1 MRAIKVIGIIVLAL
15 IVGGVV
21 SLGAFLWSERAT
33 TVQAQS
39 QLEPFYTPPDPLPA
53 GKPGDIIRSEVM
65 SNVTL
70 DGATGYRV
78 LYLTENIHK
87 QPVASSAMLFVPTAK
102 AAPGTRKVVAWA
114 HPTVG
119 MGDECAPSRGADPMK
134 SLTWVQGMINQG
146 WVVTATD
153 YAGLGTPGI
162 EYYLVGK
169 SEAMDVINSV
179 RMAQRFPNS
188 AAGST
193 YAVYGH
199 SQGGHSSLW
208 TGEISAQYAP
218 ELKLVGVAGAAP
230 AAEMNPLVDQQW
242 NTVIGW
248 VIGPEAMI
256 SWPATYPNVTPQQ
269 VASDA
274 GLKRYEAVARDCLI
288 EAGVTGTLQEQ
299 LGSSVFRMDPADDP
313 AWRAAGTDQTPAPL
327 PKAVPT
333 LVIQSV
339 NDGVVIPNTTSLL
352 QRKWCAAGSALQ
364 VDWLGPLSPK
374 PTETHTL
381 TGMVGG
387 PLATDWIQDRFAG
400 RPAQNSCSQTPAV
413 APFSPKKS

>member
-1 MRAIKVIGIIVLAL
+1 MRALKVIGIVVLA
-15 IVGGVV
+15 IVVASAV
-21 SLGAFLWSERAT
+21 SLGAFLWSERQT
-33 TVQAQS
+33 TTHTQAE
-39 QLEPFYTPPDPLPA
+39 LEPFYTPPSPLPV
-53 GKPGDIIRSEVM
+53 GKPGDIIRSEM
-65 SNVTL
+65 MANVAL
-70 DGATGYRV
+70 NGATGYRV
-78 LYLTENIHK
+78 LYLTENVHK
-87 QPVASSAMLFVPTAK
+87 ELVASSAMLFVPN
-102 AAPGTRKVVAWA
+102 APARPGSRKVVAWA

-119 MGDECAPSRGADPMK
+119 MGDECAPSRVAEPMK
-134 SLTWVQGMINQG
+134 TLTWVQGMINQG

-188 AAGST
+188 GAGST

-230 AAEMNPLVDQQW
+230 AAEMVPLVDQQW
-242 NTVIGW
+242 DTVIGW

-256 SWPATYPNVTPQQ
+256 SWPATYPNVTAAQ

-274 GLKRYEAVARDCLI
+274 GTKRYEQVARDCLI
-288 EAGVTGTLQEQ
+288 EAGITGTVEEK
-299 LGSSVFRMDPADDP
+299 LGSSVFGFNPAENP
-313 AWRAAGTDQTPAPL
+313 EWNAAATDQTPKPL
-327 PKAVPT
+327 PASVPS
-333 LVIQSV
+333 LVVQSV
-339 NDGVVIPNTTSLL
+339 NDGVVIANTTSLL
-352 QRKWCAAGSALQ
+352 ERKWCAAGSPLQ
-364 VDWLGPLSPK
+364 VDWLGPLSST
-374 PTETHTL
+374 PTETHSL

-400 RPAQNSCSQTPAV
+400 RPAPNSCSQTPAV
-413 APFSPKKS
+413 APFAPKKS

>member
-1 MRAIKVIGIIVLAL
+1 MRGLKVIGIVVLA
-15 IVGGVV
+15 IVVGAVV
-21 SLGAFLWSERAT
+21 SLGAFLWSERQT
-33 TVQAQS
+33 TTHAQAE
-39 QLEPFYTPPDPLPA
+39 LETFYTPPNPLPV
-53 GKPGDIIRSEVM
+53 GKPGDIIRSEM
-65 SNVTL
+65 MPNVAL

-78 LYLTENIHK
+78 LYLTENVHK
-87 QPVASSAMLFVPTAK
+87 EPVASSAMLFVPNAK
-102 AAPGTRKVVAWA
+102 VKAGSRKVVAWA

-119 MGDECAPSRGADPMK
+119 MGDECAPSRVAEPMK
-134 SLTWVQGMINQG
+134 TLTWVQGMINQG
-146 WVVTATD
+146 WIVTATD

-179 RMAQRFPNS
+179 RMAQRFPDS
-188 AAGST
+188 GAGSA

-208 TGEISAQYAP
+208 TGEISSQYAP

-230 AAEMNPLVDQQW
+230 AAEMVPLVDQQW
-242 NTVIGW
+242 DTVIGW
-248 VIGPEAMI
+248 VIGPEAMV
-256 SWPATYPNVTPQQ
+256 SWPATYPKVTPQQ
-269 VASDA
+269 VGSEA
-274 GLKRYEAVARDCLI
+274 GIKRYEAVARDCLI
-288 EAGVTGTLQEQ
+288 EAGITGTVEEQ

-313 AWRAAGTDQTPAPL
+313 AWRGAASDQTPQPL
-327 PKAVPT
+327 PKAVPA

-352 QRKWCAAGSALQ
+352 QQKWCAAGSDLQ

-381 TGMVGG
+381 TGSVGG

-400 RPAQNSCSQTPAV
+400 RPAPNSCSQTPAV
-413 APFSPKKS
+413 APFTPKKA